1 MLSVGTDIPVRLV
14 MDRINLYI
22 GEIIP
27 MISKYRAQVLD
38 VQTQYADGLEEVV
51 KAVFVNGVED
61 AIAARDKWHLEKV
74 KIKLPCCLEFCNAS
88 CLLCM

>member
-1 MLSVGTDIPVRLV
+1 MQSMLSVGTDIPVRLV

-38 VQTQYADGLEEVV
+38 VQTQYADGLEDFV
-51 KAVFVNGVED
+51 KAVFVHGVED
-61 AIAARDKWHLEKV
+61 AIAARDAWHLETV
-74 KIKLPCCLEFCNAS
+74 SPDHA
-88 CLLCM
+88 LLC